1 MKRTI
6 KGTVIITDPCY
17 IKEGHSIMQR
27 NTIYGDWSCMVYNGK
42 MEENKK
48 SEEWDK
54 YYFDFFKRYNFD
66 GLTEEDKENLAKEFE
81 EHKKEWLANNTMG
94 EFCADSGN
102 VGVFLADL
110 LTERDLEWCKN
121 HPWCATIINDFDGD
135 IDFVVDNDNNLHVV
149 GTGNINF
156 FSTQSGL

>member
-1 MKRTI
+1 MKRAI

-27 NTIYGDWSCMVYNGK
+27 NTIYGDWSCMVYKGK

-54 YYFDFFKRYNFD
+54 YYFDFFNRYNYT

-81 EHKKEWLANNTMG
+81 EHKKEWLANNTIG

-110 LTERDLEWCKN
+110 LTERDLEWCKK
-121 HPWCATIINDFDGD
+121 HPWYATIINDFDGD